1 MGFHLAVRDGT
12 RRPPGQSFMATL
24 LAKMHRG
31 SGRLLVHSRSANLHR
46 GCSSVT
52 PSLYATD
59 DRFGGKLISLDSVA
73 SFPRSGPLNPA
84 TGRGSPG
91 SRHVA
96 GRLLLLLLLLLLLAA
111 HPLYAT
117 LLSCPADSP
126 FDSVV
131 Y

>member
-1 MGFHLAVRDGT
+1 
-12 RRPPGQSFMATL
+12 MATL

-46 GCSSVT
+46 GCSSGS

-73 SFPRSGPLNPA
+73 KFPRSGPD
-84 TGRGSPG
+84 

-96 GRLLLLLLLLLLLAA
+96 GRLLLLLLLPAA